1 MHEVVEHTNLVGKNR
16 TENYAAA
23 RKNTVQCSDEFKELL
38 TVPTP
43 GALNLNR
50 HLSGLNSKGTAAKPG
65 SSIQSISASELL
77 KQQKQQL
84 LDSRKRRSEEIQ
96 KRFI

>member
-1 MHEVVEHTNLVGKNR
+1 MVVKGAGAIALEAKQKM
-16 TENYAAA
+16 AAA